1 MKQENIN
8 FRASRVGRLPLTGIW
23 KIGRVAY
30 GSGLENHRTAMY
42 REFESLIFRNMK
54 NIWFILG
61 MCLCLLTGCKV
72 IKYVPVKE
80 TEYVHVK
87 DSVYLKDTTIQY
99 KIEKQYVKDYTGL
112 LDTLRLETDYA
123 ESEAYID
130 TTSSKLVGS
139 IRNKPKIL
147 DINTQIK
154 ERIVVKDSIL
164 YKEVPVPVEVEKKIH
179 YPYEKWL
186 WVWAILSTVLI
197 ALIICFKIRK
207 WH

>member
-1 MKQENIN
+1 MKKLWI
-8 FRASRVGRLPLTGIW
+8 
-23 KIGRVAY
+23 
-30 GSGLENHRTAMY
+30 
-42 REFESLIFRNMK
+42 
-54 NIWFILG
+54 ILSI
-61 MCLCLLTGCKV
+61 LCILSGCKV

-112 LDTLRLETDYA
+112 LDTLKLKTDYA

-130 TTSSKLVGS
+130 TTNNKLIGS

-147 DINTQIK
+147 DINIQVK
-154 ERIVVKDSIL
+154 EKIVIKDSIS

-179 YPYEKWL
+179 YSYEKWL
-186 WVWAILSTVLI
+186 WVWAILATVFVG
-197 ALIICFKIRK
+197 LIIYNKIRK
-207 WH
+207 I